1 MQDVVAHG
9 AAGKAHHLGQS
20 VQRYFLLLARAT
32 QLHLHLALFQAALA
46 HDDLH
51 GPADEVGV
59 VELHAGALV
68 TVVDDHLEA
77 ELGQILRDFLG
88 HGLHLVVA
96 TTQIWAG
103 ATESGHMM
111 PCSS

>member
-1 MQDVVAHG
+1 MPVGTAASTFPPLRRQRRNAVLPENGGEGAGTGTVQDVVAHG

-51 GPADEVGV
+51 GPADEV
-59 VELHAGALV
+59 A
-68 TVVDDHLEA
+68 
-77 ELGQILRDFLG
+77 R
-88 HGLHLVVA
+88 
-96 TTQIWAG
+96 
-103 ATESGHMM
+103 
-111 PCSS
+111 